1 MMATAVATPATG
13 TATAAPPPKARRK
26 HAPTVIQMEAAEC
39 GVASLRMVLAH
50 YGRWVPLDELR
61 EASGVSRDGVKASS
75 VLKTARAYGMT
86 AKGLRQEP
94 DEVRAGLL
102 PAIVFWNF
110 NHFVVVEGYAPGRWF
125 LKDPGVG
132 SRTVTDDEFDRSF
145 TGVVLRLEPGP
156 DFERGGTPPR
166 VLTGLGQRL
175 RHSIA
180 GLLYVVLAGL
190 ALVIPGLAAAV
201 LTKAFIDQVLVA
213 DQPGA
218 IGPIL
223 ALLFGAVVLIGV
235 LTALRQ
241 RYLMAL
247 ETKLSMHSSGVFL
260 WHLLRLPI
268 SFYAGRSAGEISG
281 RVPRN
286 DRVAVLLSSEVAAA
300 LIDSVVVVFY
310 FAVMFGYSPA
320 LALVGVAGVVI
331 NVLVLRAVGRR
342 RHDENLRRMQD
353 AGLMVGS
360 AMSGI
365 KSIESIK
372 ASGRESD
379 LFTRITGLHA
389 RTVSSA
395 QRMGRASLPLLVVPP
410 FLAALTTAAVLGW
423 GGLNVITGAMSLGTL
438 IAFQVLMSRA
448 IEPVGRFVQLGGTLQ
463 EIGGDLERLD
473 DVLAN
478 PVVDADDP
486 ILNPDDAA
494 ATDAGTRLAGMLEL
508 REVTFGY
515 SILEAPLLD
524 GVNLTLRPGSRV
536 ALVGG
541 SGSGKSTISRLVSGL
556 YEPWSGEILFDGRPR
571 GEWPRDTITAS
582 LALVDQ
588 DIRLFSGTVREN
600 LTMWDTTIP
609 TARVVQAAHDA
620 AIHDQIA
627 RRADGYG
634 TEVREGGGNFSGGEA
649 QRLEIARALVAEPR
663 ILVLDEATSALDPS
677 TEQLIDGNIRR
688 RGCTTLIVA
697 HRLSTI
703 RDCDEIIVLD
713 RGRIVERGTHDEMI
727 GNGGPY
733 SALFAADGSAAA

>member
-1 MMATAVATPATG
+1 M
-13 TATAAPPPKARRK
+13 TATSAGTDPTRAGKAKPPKARRV

-75 VLKTARAYGMT
+75 VLKTARAYGVT
-86 AKGLRQEP
+86 AKGLRQDP
-94 DEVRAGLL
+94 DEIRVGLL

-125 LKDPGVG
+125 LKDPAVG
-132 SRTVTDDEFDRSF
+132 SRTVTDEEFDRSF
-145 TGVVLRLEPGP
+145 TGVVLRLEPGS
-156 DFERGGTPPR
+156 DFQRGGTPPR
-166 VLTGLGQRL
+166 VLTGLAQRL
-175 RHSIA
+175 RHSMA

-223 ALLFGAVVLIGV
+223 GLLFGAVLTIGV

-247 ETKLSMHSSGVFL
+247 ETKLSLHSSGVFL
-260 WHLLRLPI
+260 WHVLRLPI
-268 SFYAGRSAGEISG
+268 AFYAGRSAGEISG

-300 LIDSVVVVFY
+300 LIDTVVVIFY
-310 FAVMFGYSPA
+310 FVVMFGYSPV

-331 NVLVLRAVGRR
+331 NVLALRAVGRR
-342 RHDENLRRMQD
+342 RRDETLRMLQD
-353 AGLMVGS
+353 AGLLLGS

-389 RTVSSA
+389 RTVSGA
-395 QRMGRASLPLLVVPP
+395 QRLGRASLPLLVVPP

-438 IAFQVLMSRA
+438 IAFQVLMNRA

-478 PVVDADDP
+478 PVVQIDE
-486 ILNPDDAA
+486 
-494 ATDAGTRLAGMLEL
+494 ATSPAPVTRLAGMLEL
-508 REVTFGY
+508 RDVTFGY
-515 SILEAPLLD
+515 SILEPPLLD

-536 ALVGG
+536 ALIGG
-541 SGSGKSTISRLVSGL
+541 SGSGKSTISRLVAGL

-571 GEWPRDTITAS
+571 EDWPRDTITSS

-588 DIRLFSGTVREN
+588 DIRLFSGTVRDN
-600 LTMWDTTIP
+600 LTMWDPTIP

-627 RRADGYG
+627 RRPDGYG
-634 TEVREGGGNFSGGEA
+634 TEVRESGANFSGGEA
-649 QRLEIARALVAEPR
+649 QRLEIARALIAEPR

-713 RGRIVERGTHDEMI
+713 RGRIVQRGTHDEMI
-727 GNGGPY
+727 GSGGPY
-733 SALFAADGSAAA
+733 SALFAADGGAAP

>member
-1 MMATAVATPATG
+1 M
-13 TATAAPPPKARRK
+13 TATSAGIDPTRARTAKPPRARRE

-75 VLKTARAYGMT
+75 ILKTARAYGVT
-86 AKGLRQEP
+86 AKGLRQDP
-94 DEVRAGLL
+94 DEIRVGLL

-132 SRTVTDDEFDRSF
+132 SRTVTDEEFDRSF
-145 TGVVLRLEPGP
+145 TGVVLQLEPGP
-156 DFERGGTPPR
+156 DFQRGGTPPR
-166 VLTGLGQRL
+166 VLTGLAKRL

-223 ALLFGAVVLIGV
+223 GLLFGAALMIGV

-247 ETKLSMHSSGVFL
+247 ETKLSLHSSGVFL
-260 WHLLRLPI
+260 WHVLRLPI
-268 SFYAGRSAGEISG
+268 AFYAGRSAGEISG

-300 LIDSVVVVFY
+300 LIDSVVVIFY
-310 FAVMFGYSPA
+310 FVVMFGYSPA

-331 NVLVLRAVGRR
+331 NVLALRAVGRR
-342 RHDENLRRMQD
+342 RRDETLRTLQD
-353 AGLMVGS
+353 AGLLLGS

-389 RTVSSA
+389 RTVSGA
-395 QRMGRASLPLLVVPP
+395 QRLGRASLPLLVVPP

-438 IAFQVLMSRA
+438 IAFQVLMNRA

-478 PVVDADDP
+478 PVVQIDEASSFAP
-486 ILNPDDAA
+486 V
-494 ATDAGTRLAGMLEL
+494 TRLAGMLEL
-508 REVTFGY
+508 RDVTFGY
-515 SILEAPLLD
+515 SVLEPPLLE

-536 ALVGG
+536 ALIGG
-541 SGSGKSTISRLVSGL
+541 SGSGKSTISRLVAGL

-571 GEWPRDTITAS
+571 EDWPRDTITSS

-588 DIRLFSGTVREN
+588 DIRLFSGTVRDN
-600 LTMWDTTIP
+600 LTMWDPTIP

-627 RRADGYG
+627 RRPDGYG
-634 TEVREGGGNFSGGEA
+634 TAVRESGANFSGGEA

-677 TEQLIDGNIRR
+677 TEQLVDGNIRR

-713 RGRIVERGTHDEMI
+713 RGRIVQRGTHDEMI
-727 GNGGPY
+727 GSGGPY
-733 SALFAADGSAAA
+733 TALFAADGGAAP

>member
-1 MMATAVATPATG
+1 MTSTAIDPARVP
-13 TATAAPPPKARRK
+13 TAEAAPKARRA

-61 EASGVSRDGVKASS
+61 QASGVSRDGVKASS
-75 VLKTARAYGMT
+75 VLRTARAYGMT
-86 AKGLRQEP
+86 AKGLRQDPE
-94 DEVRAGLL
+94 DLRTGVL

-125 LKDPGVG
+125 LKDPGMG
-132 SRTVTDDEFDRSF
+132 ARTVTDEEFDRSF

-166 VLTGLGQRL
+166 VIDGLAQRL
-175 RHSIA
+175 RHSLA

-223 ALLFGAVVLIGV
+223 GLLFGAVLVIGI

-247 ETKLSMHSSGVFL
+247 ETKLSLHSSGVFL
-260 WHLLRLPI
+260 WHVLRLPI
-268 SFYAGRSAGEISG
+268 SFYAGRSAGELSG

-331 NVLVLRAVGRR
+331 NVFVLRAVGRR
-342 RHDENLRRMQD
+342 RRDETLRVLQD
-353 AGLMVGS
+353 SGLLLGS
-360 AMSGI
+360 SMSGI
-365 KSIESIK
+365 RSIESIK

-389 RTVSSA
+389 RTVSGA
-395 QRMGRASLPLLVVPP
+395 QRLGRASLPLLVVPP
-410 FLAALTTAAVLGW
+410 FLMALTTAVVLGW

-438 IAFQVLMSRA
+438 IAFQVLMNRS
-448 IEPVGRFVQLGGTLQ
+448 IEPIGRFVQLGGTLQ

-478 PVVDADDP
+478 PVVDMGDA
-486 ILNPDDAA
+486 NPPEQPV
-494 ATDAGTRLAGMLEL
+494 RLAGMLEL
-508 REVTFGY
+508 RDVTFGY

-524 GVNLTLRPGSRV
+524 HVNLTLRPGSRV

-541 SGSGKSTISRLVSGL
+541 SGSGKSTISRLVAGL

-571 GEWPRDTITAS
+571 GDWPRDTITAS

-588 DIRLFSGTVREN
+588 DIRLFSGTVRDN
-600 LTMWDTTIP
+600 LTMWDSTIP

-627 RRADGYG
+627 RRPDGYG

-649 QRLEIARALVAEPR
+649 QRLEIARALVTEPR
-663 ILVLDEATSALDPS
+663 LLVLDEATSALDPT

-713 RGRIVERGTHDEMI
+713 RGRIVERGTHDDMI
-727 GNGGPY
+727 GNDGPY

>member
-1 MMATAVATPATG
+1 M
-13 TATAAPPPKARRK
+13 
-26 HAPTVIQMEAAEC
+26 PTVIQMEAAEC
-39 GVASLRMVLAH
+39 GVASLRMVLAS

-61 EASGVSRDGVKASS
+61 TASGVSRDGVKASS
-75 VLKTARAYGMT
+75 VLKTARTYGMT
-86 AKGLRQEP
+86 AKGLRQDP
-94 DEVRAGLL
+94 DEIRAGNL
-102 PAIVFWNF
+102 PAIIYWNF

-125 LKDPGVG
+125 LKDPGIG
-132 SRTVTDDEFDRSF
+132 SRTVTDEEFDRSF
-145 TGVVLRLEPGP
+145 TGVVLHLEPGP
-156 DFERGGTPPR
+156 GFERGGTPPR
-166 VLTGLGQRL
+166 VLPGLARRL

-223 ALLFGAVVLIGV
+223 GLLFGAALAIGV

-241 RYLMAL
+241 RSLMAL
-247 ETKLSMHSSGVFL
+247 ETKLSSHSSGAFL

-268 SFYAGRSAGEISG
+268 SFYSGRSAGEISG

-286 DRVAVLLSSEVAAA
+286 DRLAVLLSSEIAAA
-300 LIDSVVVVFY
+300 LIDSVVVIFY

-320 LALVGVAGVVI
+320 LTLVGIAGVAI
-331 NVLVLRAVGRR
+331 NVVVLRAVGRR
-342 RHDENLRRMQD
+342 RRDENLRLMQD
-353 AGLMVGS
+353 TGLLLGS

-372 ASGRESD
+372 AAGRESD
-379 LFTRITGLHA
+379 LFTRISGLHA
-389 RTVSSA
+389 RTVSGA
-395 QRMGRASLPLLVVPP
+395 QRMGRASLPLLVIPP
-410 FLAALTTAAVLGW
+410 FLVALTTTAVLGW

-438 IAFQVLMSRA
+438 IAFQVLMNRA

-478 PVVDADDP
+478 PVIDD
-486 ILNPDDAA
+486 DDAGA
-494 ATDAGTRLAGMLEL
+494 SGPGIRLAGMLEL
-508 REVTFGY
+508 RDVTFGY

-524 GVNLTLRPGSRV
+524 RVNLTLRPGSRV

-541 SGSGKSTISRLVSGL
+541 SGSGKSTISRLVAGL

-571 GEWPRDTITAS
+571 SDWSRDTITSS

-600 LTMWDTTIP
+600 LTMWDPTIP

-620 AIHDQIA
+620 SIHDQIA
-627 RRADGYG
+627 RRPDGYG
-634 TEVREGGGNFSGGEA
+634 TVVREGGANFSGGEA

-663 ILVLDEATSALDPS
+663 ILVLDEATSALDPT

-713 RGRIVERGTHDEMI
+713 RGRIVERGTHDGMI
-727 GNGGPY
+727 GTGGPY
-733 SALFAADGSAAA
+733 SALFAADGSAVS

>member
-1 MMATAVATPATG
+1 MTRTAERTAATG
-13 TATAAPPPKARRK
+13 VGRSDPPRSRRE
-26 HAPTVIQMEAAEC
+26 HTPTVIQMEAAEC

-75 VLKTARAYGMT
+75 ILKTARAYGMT
-86 AKGLRQEP
+86 AKGLRQDP
-94 DEVRAGLL
+94 DEIRGGLL
-102 PAIVFWNF
+102 PTIVFWNF

-132 SRTVTDDEFDRSF
+132 SRMVTDDEFDASF

-156 DFERGGTPPR
+156 EFERGGSPPR
-166 VLTGLGQRL
+166 VLTGLAQRL

-213 DQPGA
+213 DQPEA

-223 ALLFGAVVLIGV
+223 ALLFGAALAIGV

-260 WHLLRLPI
+260 WHVLRLPI

-281 RVPRN
+281 RVPSN

-310 FAVMFGYSPA
+310 FVVMFGYSPA

-342 RHDENLRRMQD
+342 RRDENLRMLQD
-353 AGLMVGS
+353 TGLLLGS
-360 AMSGI
+360 SMSGI

-389 RTVSSA
+389 RTVSAA
-395 QRMGRASLPLLVVPP
+395 QRLGRVSLPLLVVPP

-438 IAFQVLMSRA
+438 IAFQVLMNRA

-478 PVVDADDP
+478 PVDVDDDGSHAP
-486 ILNPDDAA
+486 V
-494 ATDAGTRLAGMLEL
+494 TRLAGMLEL
-508 REVTFGY
+508 RDVTFGY
-515 SILEAPLLD
+515 SILDPPLLD

-541 SGSGKSTISRLVSGL
+541 SGSGKSTISRLVAGL

-571 GEWPRDTITAS
+571 RDWPRDTITSS

-588 DIRLFSGTVREN
+588 DIRLFSGTVRDN
-600 LTMWDTTIP
+600 LTMWDGTIP

-627 RRADGYG
+627 RRPDGYG
-634 TEVREGGGNFSGGEA
+634 TEVREGGANFSGGEA

-688 RGCTTLIVA
+688 RGCTALIVA

-727 GNGGPY
+727 GSGGPY
-733 SALFAADGSAAA
+733 SALFAADGGAAE

>member
-1 MMATAVATPATG
+1 MTG
-13 TATAAPPPKARRK
+13 TAERTAETRVGRPDPPRSRRE
-26 HAPTVIQMEAAEC
+26 HTPTVIQMEAAEC

-75 VLKTARAYGMT
+75 ILKTARAYGMS
-86 AKGLRQEP
+86 AKGLRQDP
-94 DEVRAGLL
+94 DEIRGGLL

-132 SRTVTDDEFDRSF
+132 SRTVTDDEFDASF

-156 DFERGGTPPR
+156 EFERGGAPPR
-166 VLTGLGQRL
+166 VLTGLAQRL

-213 DQPGA
+213 DQPEA

-223 ALLFGAVVLIGV
+223 ALLFGAALAIGV

-260 WHLLRLPI
+260 WHVLRLPI

-281 RVPRN
+281 RVPSN

-310 FAVMFGYSPA
+310 FVVMFGYSPA

-342 RHDENLRRMQD
+342 RRDENLRMLQD
-353 AGLMVGS
+353 TGLLLGS
-360 AMSGI
+360 SMSGI

-389 RTVSSA
+389 RTVSAA
-395 QRMGRASLPLLVVPP
+395 QRLGRVSLPLLVVPP

-438 IAFQVLMSRA
+438 IAFQVLMNRA

-478 PVVDADDP
+478 PVDVDDDSS
-486 ILNPDDAA
+486 DAPV
-494 ATDAGTRLAGMLEL
+494 TRLAGMLEL
-508 REVTFGY
+508 RDVTFGY
-515 SILEAPLLD
+515 SILDPPLLD

-541 SGSGKSTISRLVSGL
+541 SGSGKSTISRLVAGL

-571 GEWPRDTITAS
+571 RDWPRDTITSS

-588 DIRLFSGTVREN
+588 DIRLFSGTVRDN
-600 LTMWDTTIP
+600 LTMWDGTIP

-627 RRADGYG
+627 RRPDGYG
-634 TEVREGGGNFSGGEA
+634 TEVREGGANFSGGEA

-688 RGCTTLIVA
+688 RGCTALIVA

-727 GNGGPY
+727 GSGGPY
-733 SALFAADGSAAA
+733 STLFAADGGAAE